1 MRKGFFAPFFV
12 ILICSLQISL
22 SAQEMTLVR
31 PDVIRVNVMNDTI
44 FRYMVNTNQIYECG
58 LDTLPQMK
66 FWRKIMRMSPDT
78 GLVSLAMD
86 RRIFCSMTS
95 VAWDNLGE
103 AGQENFRDSLRKKNL
118 LNDSAQ
124 VLFTKGKNDFYDPK
138 AVIPQIDRAIPI
150 FVQQGVDPFYAQAIL
165 LIESPGKTEKS
176 GAGANGAFQL
186 MKSVAIQMGLKVN
199 KTVDE
204 RKDFDKSAWA
214 ASRLLQTVCIPYAKS
229 MLDKR
234 GLCYNEND
242 LWFRLLVMHVYHAGA
257 GNVEKAL
264 VVINPTEGG
273 IELIK
278 TLWHTTAGQF
288 GRSSQTYSQVA
299 VAALLELDEVY
310 GRTDE
315 IRKTCLTPQLFENT
329 TPH

>member
-1 MRKGFFAPFFV
+1 MRKGLFAP
-12 ILICSLQISL
+12 ILALLLCVMQVSV
-22 SAQEMTLVR
+22 SAQEMARVR
-31 PDVIRVNVMNDTI
+31 PDVIRVNAMNDTI
-44 FRYMVNTNQIYECG
+44 VRFMVNTNQIYEAG

-66 FWRKIMRMSPDT
+66 FWRKIMHMSPDT

-86 RRIFCSMTS
+86 RRIFCSIPS
-95 VAWDNLGE
+95 AAWDKLGE

-118 LNDSAQ
+118 LADTAQ

-165 LIESPGKTEKS
+165 LIESPGKTVKS

-214 ASRLLQTVCIPYAKS
+214 ASRLLQTICIPYAKA

-234 GLCYNEND
+234 GICYDEND

-264 VVINPTEGG
+264 CVINPTDGG
-273 IELIK
+273 IDLIK

-299 VAALLELDEVY
+299 VAALLELDDVY

-315 IRKTCLTPQLFENT
+315 IRKTCLSPQYFQNAT
-329 TPH
+329 H